1 MLPSTDLNKVM
12 LVCRE
17 WMSIGETCSTLWTW
31 VRARTLKNRGDLKM
45 LQTKRLK
52 LKEIRVTGWNEW
64 KESGQLPE
72 LFQALLPIATLTTI
86 HGLNWV
92 DISSI
97 EPQLVSKVMSKLN
110 YLPFH
115 LMKLNLKQLEVLFT
129 SIAQKESKLKKVECW
144 PCKDWF
150 QSDVSKLSPALFVAA
165 VINVEEFD
173 IGAQPD
179 LQPHMQAL
187 MEAISEGQTHLK
199 KLNLYASSILISIDP
214 VTLGSAINSMEF
226 VRIYQGEPEAQGGL
240 GRTPLSQEQLTAI
253 LSQIVEGDSNLK
265 KLEIIAI
272 TKEQIRE
279 LDWDLL
285 RQAGD
290 NL

>member
-1 MLPSTDLNKVM
+1 MVTQTHVTVLPDEVLLQIFNMLPSTDLNKVM
-12 LVCRE
+12 MVCRK
-17 WMSIGETCSTLWTW
+17 WMS
-31 VRARTLKNRGDLKM
+31 M
-45 LQTKRLK
+45 
-52 LKEIRVTGWNEW
+52 
-64 KESGQLPE
+64 
-72 LFQALLPIATLTTI
+72 TTI
-86 HGLNWV
+86 HGLYWV

-97 EPQLVSKVMSKLN
+97 EPQLVSKVMSRLN

-115 LMKLNLKQLEVLFT
+115 LMKLNLKQMEVLFT

-144 PCKDWF
+144 PCKEWF
-150 QSDVSKLSPALFVAA
+150 QSDMAKLSPALFVAA

-199 KLNLYASSILISIDP
+199 KLNFYSNSILISIEP

-240 GRTPLSQEQLTAI
+240 GFQMIIIRPSF
-253 LSQIVEGDSNLK
+253 NL
-265 KLEIIAI
+265 
-272 TKEQIRE
+272 
-279 LDWDLL
+279 LD
-285 RQAGD
+285 
-290 NL
+290 